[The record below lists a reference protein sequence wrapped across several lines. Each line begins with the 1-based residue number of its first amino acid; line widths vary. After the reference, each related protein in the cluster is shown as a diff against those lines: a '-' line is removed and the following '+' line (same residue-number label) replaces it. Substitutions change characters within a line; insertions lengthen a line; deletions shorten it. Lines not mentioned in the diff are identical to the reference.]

1 MNIIFAILLGCGLGL
16 IICIIAYILHTALG
30 EYIDNIIYRK
40 R

>member
-1 MNIIFAILLGCGLGL
+1 MNIIFAILLGYGFGI
-16 IICIIAYILHTALG
+16 IICAIMYVLHIALG